1 LIRRSGYTD
10 DDIANLMAGFYE
22 PVGLPHLD
30 DYKFIDM
37 DAERRKK
44 RREVELEKQAEMA
57 KRWVRKVDE
66 QGFAHAVGRRKTSN
80 ARVWIKEGRGRIVIN
95 KMHHDMY
102 FPSMDD
108 RVQYLEPFVVTD
120 TVGMFDTFVLVRGG
134 GTTGTCFL
142 MVFACLDN
150 IKNLFMSLFCL
161 YKDCIWHKLFMP
173 EKNWICMIMLLM

>member
-1 LIRRSGYTD
+1 MWTEEPTSDATFGDLIRRSGYTD

-134 GTTGTCFL
+134 GTTGTFEWFFPGRYL
-142 MVFACLDN
+142 KVCLHSDFGLYDG
-150 IKNLFMSLFCL
+150 LF
-161 YKDCIWHKLFMP
+161 
-173 EKNWICMIMLLM
+173 